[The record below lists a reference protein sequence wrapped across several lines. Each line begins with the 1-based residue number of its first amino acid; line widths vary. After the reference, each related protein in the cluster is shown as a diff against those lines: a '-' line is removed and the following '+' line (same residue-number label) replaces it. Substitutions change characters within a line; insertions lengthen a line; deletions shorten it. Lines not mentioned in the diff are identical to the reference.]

1 MAGKFSV
8 ITPVFNSGLSLKR
21 TLKNIAALDQS
32 AFEIIFVNDGSS
44 DNSEELLEEYCKSH
58 ANARLINSEH
68 RGVSSARNIGIENS
82 NGDYILFLDA
92 DDGFFSEIFSVLN
105 KHIDKN
111 HPDIL
116 VFGAKINNYNSEFVL
131 SDITPRNII
140 YSPFKEEALFNEP
153 GARPYVWNCAYNTQF
168 IKSKGIR
175 FDEDITLGEDQ
186 LFQFTSFPQAN
197 VIQFISDKLYCYNY
211 LERDSVIKGY
221 IKDTFSRCILHVKLI
236 DKVLEALIKINVY
249 SSLKTDLLLW
259 IYQFLKTDILSL
271 KKYQFKIVASSLKT
285 ALVHNSIKIN
295 KMPLTVKKKL
305 SYYSLINYSLCVLR
319 RIIKR

>member
-8 ITPVFNSGLSLKR
+8 ITPVFNSELYLKR
-21 TLKNIAALDQS
+21 TLENIAALDQS

-44 DNSEELLEEYCKSH
+44 DNSEELLKEYCKSH
-58 ANARLINSEH
+58 ANSRLINSPH

-92 DDGFFSEIFSVLN
+92 DDGFFSEIFTVLN

-211 LERDSVIKGY
+211 LERESVIKAHIQDVFYRVNEHIKLVGKIIAILKSKGY
-221 IKDTFSRCILHVKLI
+221 FSLFQSSFYFWMYDFLHVDMFSLNWKQFEVSSEILR
-236 DKVLEALIKINVY
+236 KVLKQYDVR
-249 SSLKTDLLLW
+249 
-259 IYQFLKTDILSL
+259 ILG
-271 KKYQFKIVASSLKT
+271 
-285 ALVHNSIKIN
+285 
-295 KMPLTVKKKL
+295 MPIPLKKKL
-305 SYYSLINYSLCVLR
+305 SYASLCYPFARKLR
-319 RIIKR
+319 EFIR